1 MAQEDDRKFRG
12 ITMNPLILIAAL
24 LLLWLDLP
32 DMSGRA

>member
-1 MAQEDDRKFRG
+1 MNWRPS
-12 ITMNPLILIAAL
+12 MNPLILIAAL